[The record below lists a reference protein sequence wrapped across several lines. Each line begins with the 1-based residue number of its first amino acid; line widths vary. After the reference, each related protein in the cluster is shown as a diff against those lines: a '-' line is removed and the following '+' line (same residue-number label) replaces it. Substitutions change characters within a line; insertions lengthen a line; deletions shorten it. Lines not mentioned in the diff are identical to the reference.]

1 MYKVYSWALVLN
13 VKHYFKLHFFVL
25 IEETE
30 TEKKKTYQVKY
41 NINVKLLNVKCCLH
55 DSTFLM
61 LWVSL

>member
-30 TEKKKTYQVKY
+30 TEKKKKPTKW
-41 NINVKLLNVKCCLH
+41 
-55 DSTFLM
+55 STISM
-61 LWVSL
+61 SSC

>member
-30 TEKKKTYQVKY
+30 TKKKKNLPSDVQYQCQV
-41 NINVKLLNVKCCLH
+41 VKC
-55 DSTFLM
+55 
-61 LWVSL
+61 